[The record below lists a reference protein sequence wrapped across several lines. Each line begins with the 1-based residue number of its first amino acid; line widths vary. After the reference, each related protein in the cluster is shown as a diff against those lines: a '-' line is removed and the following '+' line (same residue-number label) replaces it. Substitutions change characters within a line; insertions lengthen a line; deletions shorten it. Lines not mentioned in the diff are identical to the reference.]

1 MYHTYINEYYSIA
14 AIHVSWPVTRCYNR
28 PHPFR
33 LIMNALQDMLCLS
46 SLHHSAKLYLLPLM
60 HLLDGNQRGNNIDK
74 EVWWGVTGKIP
85 VDSLKSKSAR
95 SVGIVVLEIS

>member
-1 MYHTYINEYYSIA
+1 
-14 AIHVSWPVTRCYNR
+14 
-28 PHPFR
+28 
-33 LIMNALQDMLCLS
+33 MNALQDMLCLS